1 MKAKTILA
9 AWLLAGTT
17 CATAQTTDSLTKEVT
32 TVQQPEKVIVTS
44 TPNSLEVYI
53 EGSKDDPNY
62 HFTRSLTTNV
72 DELSIEKE
80 FDFNFR
86 LSLPT
91 KKDNA
96 RDWYE
101 GGSEATAGAFGF
113 GFANVAGAPDAMD
126 INMGKSLEF
135 RLQCLEWRIRP
146 RHSNWEFSTGLW
158 VNWRNYRMTGRER
171 FDLNSNGDVV
181 ITGYPVGADRNFSRL
196 KIFSLEVPFTARYN
210 FCKDLSLSFGPYVSF
225 NVKSSIKTRY
235 KMDGE
240 KVKEFKRSIPY
251 EGMNVGLQM
260 GLHYQQL
267 GLYCKYSPTNVLQT
281 DMGPKFKG
289 LSAGFIFFY

>member
-96 RDWYE
+96 RDWYQYY
-101 GGSEATAGAFGF
+101 AGLCG
-113 GFANVAGAPDAMD
+113 V
-126 INMGKSLEF
+126 
-135 RLQCLEWRIRP
+135 
-146 RHSNWEFSTGLW
+146 
-158 VNWRNYRMTGRER
+158 
-171 FDLNSNGDVV
+171 
-181 ITGYPVGADRNFSRL
+181 
-196 KIFSLEVPFTARYN
+196 
-210 FCKDLSLSFGPYVSF
+210 
-225 NVKSSIKTRY
+225 
-235 KMDGE
+235 
-240 KVKEFKRSIPY
+240 
-251 EGMNVGLQM
+251 
-260 GLHYQQL
+260 
-267 GLYCKYSPTNVLQT
+267 
-281 DMGPKFKG
+281 
-289 LSAGFIFFY
+289 